1 MSLLSDTRDTPR
13 TVWALVQLLAA
24 HDGELERNGVWGWMD
39 PFDTGKDDQGRPKAG
54 NALDQTIG
62 AASSL
67 GLVDTDAAA
76 GTVTLAASDLPDDLA
91 GFGDW
96 VHNHLARVPANH
108 PDRVV
113 LETLAWFVASF
124 ARNKGTAWVRDHNR
138 DSLAEAIN
146 TALLSDSSDGAED
159 NRFNTSKWPRWREW
173 VGFMG
178 LGLEAP
184 GTLFYP
190 YPTTRLQRELEGLG
204 NRLGFDHEIDAA
216 PFLTAVAE
224 TMPYLDGGTLFE
236 QAARRIGWHPNPWGL
251 STPLSVALRDLHE
264 EGHIRLRMYGDT
276 RDAFTLSPDTTSAL
290 KAIRTLTILAREG
303 SND

>member
-1 MSLLSDTRDTPR
+1 MSLLSDTRGTPR
-13 TVWALVQLLAA
+13 TIWALVQLLAA
-24 HDGELERNGVWGWMD
+24 HDGELERAGVWGWMD

-67 GLVDTDAAA
+67 GLVATDIAA
-76 GTVTLAASDLPDDLA
+76 GTVRLAEADLPEDLV
-91 GFGDW
+91 GFGDL
-96 VHNHLARVPANH
+96 VHAHLARVSADH
-108 PDRVV
+108 PDSVV
-113 LETLAWFVASF
+113 LEALAWFVASS
-124 ARNKGTAWVRDHNR
+124 ARNKGTAWVHDHNR
-138 DSLAEAIN
+138 DSLAETIN
-146 TALLSDSSDGAED
+146 AALLSDSPGGTED